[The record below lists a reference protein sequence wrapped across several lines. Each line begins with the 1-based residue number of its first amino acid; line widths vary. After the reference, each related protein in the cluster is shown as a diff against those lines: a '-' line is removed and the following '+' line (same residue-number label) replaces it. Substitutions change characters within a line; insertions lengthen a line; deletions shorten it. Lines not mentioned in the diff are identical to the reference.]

1 MQARGVQTPNL
12 MISVLIFFGGISQ
25 YIVGIMEF
33 MSGNTFGATV
43 FCSYAAFN
51 LSYGMIYLPGTG
63 IVAAYTDPETGLL
76 SADFQQSLALYLWA
90 WFILTIIFT
99 VGAMRSSW
107 ILLHTLASL
116 DVCLLLLATG
126 NMLGNDRTITA
137 GFSIGY
143 VTAVLSCESLSP
155 GSIYCM
161 FAANVLSRL
170 GRMCWSLC

>member
-1 MQARGVQTPNL
+1 MGKDIFLISSFGVQARGVQTPNL

-33 MSGNTFGATV
+33 VSGNTFGATV

-63 IVAAYTDPETGLL
+63 IIAAYTDPDTGLL

-90 WFILTIIFT
+90 WFILTVLFT

-107 ILLHTLASL
+107 ILLLTLASL
-116 DVCLLLLATG
+116 DVCLLLLAVG
-126 NMLGNDRTITA
+126 NMLGNDTTITT
-137 GFSIGY
+137 GFAIGY
-143 VTAVLSCESLSP
+143 VTAALSCKSKLAGFIRALRS
-155 GSIYCM
+155 
-161 FAANVLSRL
+161 
-170 GRMCWSLC
+170 